1 MIRTNKILERLV
13 LKKAVIVTTQC
24 QGDSYAAVPHGDRR
38 CRPVAWISKTVISQ
52 WLADGSLVET
62 NKNYAIEPSLA
73 KRIKQA
79 RKYGASAAHGHQHR
93 DMTSRT
99 IFNPDGLRRHVQV
112 NGFASVFQ
120 RLARQETA
128 DGKPFLQVDE
138 IEAGERF
145 AADYSKSMMGA
156 LATQNYGAVSGISTS
171 GNSAEN
177 ISISA
182 VDAKQRTAKA
192 LAYVGPGLDRVL
204 TALCGREYSLGQIE
218 AEQGW
223 SKSSGKTVLKLALSR
238 LSVFYGCKAGAAPR
252 SANQSACVSLNAG
265 DHGVQ
270 SVGALR
276 R

>member
-1 MIRTNKILERLV
+1 MINTQKILERLV

-24 QGDSYAAVPHGDRR
+24 QGESYAAVPHGDRR
-38 CRPVAWISKTVISQ
+38 CRPVAWISKTVLSQ
-52 WLADGSLVET
+52 WIADGVLSE
-62 NKNYAIEPSLA
+62 KNGNYSIIPSFA
-73 KRIKQA
+73 KRAAQERI
-79 RKYGASAAHGHQHR
+79 YGSAAAHGHQHR
-93 DMTSRT
+93 NMAART

-120 RLARQETA
+120 RLARQENA
-128 DGKPFLQVDE
+128 DGQPFLQIDE

-156 LATQNYGAVSGISTS
+156 LATQNYGAVGGVSSS

-182 VDAKQRTAKA
+182 VDARQRIAQA
-192 LAYVGPGLDRVL
+192 LDYVGPGFDRIL

-223 SKSSGKTVLKLALSR
+223 SKSSGRTVLKLALSR
-238 LSVFYGCKAGAAPR
+238 LSLYYGCKAGVR
-252 SANQSACVSLNAG
+252 SARQSARVPLNTG
-265 DHGVQ
+265 DHGVEPI
-270 SVGALR
+270 GALR